1 MKSKD
6 TTSENAILTAAEQV
20 FINKGYAAARTTEI
34 AKLAG
39 VNHSML
45 HYYFGSK
52 EELFNKVFSAKLQ
65 LFASSISFVLV
76 DNRLPF
82 IEKIKSVIETHFDF
96 LAENPRLPLF
106 LFNEMLL
113 SPKKLVMLKELV
125 FPKISTAVDFITIE
139 IKAEA
144 EKGNI
149 KQVAFLDLLFN
160 IVSQNITTV
169 LIAEILYINQ
179 PEEKNAFLQKR
190 KMAIINFSIN
200 SLKI

>member
-1 MKSKD
+1 MKTKEA
-6 TTSENAILTAAEQV
+6 TSENTILAAAEQV

-65 LFASSISFVLV
+65 LLVSSLTFVF
-76 DNRLPF
+76 DNTLPF
-82 IEKIKSVIETHFDF
+82 IEKLILVIETHFDF
-96 LAENPRLPLF
+96 LVKNPRLPLF

-113 SPKKLVMLKELV
+113 SPEKLVMLKGLIL
-125 FPKISTAVDFITIE
+125 PKISSVADFITVE
-139 IKAEA
+139 LKTEA

-149 KQVAFLDLLFN
+149 KQLSFIDLLFN

-169 LIAEILYINQ
+169 LAAEMLFNNM
-179 PEEKNAFLQKR
+179 PEAKSAFLQQR
-190 KMAIINFSIN
+190 KAAIANFLID
-200 SLKI
+200 SLKV